1 MHISAF
7 PRIRCSKAQSLQWRS
22 GDTANIAGVYPRQN
36 KTTFAKGNDRV
47 SGEVVFIILWEVSAM
62 AEKLNCS
69 LEEILESQGIKKI
82 WLARKAGISKTSIIR
97 IVQGGDVRLSIAKKI
112 ARELGRSVEEIW
124 PE

>member
-1 MHISAF
+1 
-7 PRIRCSKAQSLQWRS
+7 
-22 GDTANIAGVYPRQN
+22 
-36 KTTFAKGNDRV
+36 
-47 SGEVVFIILWEVSAM
+47 M